1 MRSDNCREQIFGPK
15 TGEQKKAYV
24 QAWLQEQGVKA
35 APPAGGRDDRG
46 GRAGAGLRT

>member
-1 MRSDNCREQIFGPK
+1 MEQIFGPK

-35 APPAGGRDDRG
+35 DPKQVDAIIEAAVLELG
-46 GRAGAGLRT
+46 